1 MASPTLGKV
10 PSVQLDTGSPVPK
23 KILPHSGVMPDEIV
37 DQLQDPVLALDVHG
51 KILGCNHAAIRVY
64 GYSETELLGQPLNL
78 LWSEQEQVAWPTILP
93 SIVESGQY
101 RRELRTCSR
110 SGTDIFVHIS
120 LSALRDADCKL
131 VGIAA
136 LITDVTQQTLL
147 QRALS
152 DSRQRRK
159 LDEASARTRP
169 EHFARSERH
178 INGTRFVV
186 ASPVMHK
193 FMEMVDRVAANPE
206 IVLITGETG
215 SGKELIARSVHDG
228 SPRRNEPFVDI
239 NCAALPEHLVES
251 ELFGYEK
258 GAFSGADASKPG
270 LFELAHKGT
279 LFLDEIGELDP
290 KIQVKLLRVLDG
302 SPYYRLGGHRKIVV
316 DVRIVAATNQNL
328 GLAVKEGRFRSD
340 FFHRL
345 SQYQLRVPPLRER
358 PQDVI
363 ALAEHFLSLKNKEL
377 RFTSDASSALACYNW
392 PGNVREL
399 RNLIAKLAMSANG
412 PEISSDDLLSEVS
425 ADNTHKSESA
435 VASTNLESMEEQLII
450 KALESTG
457 GHRGLAAEQLG
468 ISRRTLSRKLH
479 EYNIDCPH
487 DNRGQALGAMGQ
499 EQQKLFRA
507 KTRFLASLQ
516 NAQGHE
522 TTVTAVN
529 LSTGGLG
536 FDGFTDPQHF
546 RGLLDVKFLLPDS
559 DKLIEAKARIVWN
572 DANGRAGARFVVL
585 DPALY
590 EEIHHWTTSK
600 MKQEGWELN
609 D

>member
-1 MASPTLGKV
+1 
-10 PSVQLDTGSPVPK
+10 
-23 KILPHSGVMPDEIV
+23 
-37 DQLQDPVLALDVHG
+37 
-51 KILGCNHAAIRVY
+51 
-64 GYSETELLGQPLNL
+64 
-78 LWSEQEQVAWPTILP
+78 
-93 SIVESGQY
+93 
-101 RRELRTCSR
+101 
-110 SGTDIFVHIS
+110 
-120 LSALRDADCKL
+120 
-131 VGIAA
+131 
-136 LITDVTQQTLL
+136 
-147 QRALS
+147 
-152 DSRQRRK
+152 
-159 LDEASARTRP
+159 
-169 EHFARSERH
+169 
-178 INGTRFVV
+178 
-186 ASPVMHK
+186 
-193 FMEMVDRVAANPE
+193 
-206 IVLITGETG
+206 
-215 SGKELIARSVHDG
+215 
-228 SPRRNEPFVDI
+228 
-239 NCAALPEHLVES
+239 
-251 ELFGYEK
+251 
-258 GAFSGADASKPG
+258 
-270 LFELAHKGT
+270 
-279 LFLDEIGELDP
+279 
-290 KIQVKLLRVLDG
+290 
-302 SPYYRLGGHRKIVV
+302 
-316 DVRIVAATNQNL
+316 
-328 GLAVKEGRFRSD
+328 
-340 FFHRL
+340 
-345 SQYQLRVPPLRER
+345 LRVPPLRER